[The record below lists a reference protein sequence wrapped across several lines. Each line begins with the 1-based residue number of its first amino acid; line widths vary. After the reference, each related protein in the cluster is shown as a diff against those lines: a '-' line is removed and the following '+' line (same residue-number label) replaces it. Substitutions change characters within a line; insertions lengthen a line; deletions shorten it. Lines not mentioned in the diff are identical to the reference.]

1 MSLNFHSWARNHKIA
16 HGRDLRKVL
25 LNSWEGVYFDI
36 KEKEIGIPC
45 IYGLDQNHDTTYTLG
60 GILFPQNINVG
71 ASFNPG
77 MAEQAA
83 SVTAYETRA
92 GDCPWTCSP
101 NVDLTRDPGYGK
113 SCTTFEYSNLK
124 ASHGS
129 YTPEDKI
136 TVTVDVANTGA
147 VEGKEAV
154 LLFSGD
160 LVASLVSDNRRLRA
174 FDKISLRPGEKK
186 TVTFTLTARDLA
198 FVNAQGEFIL
208 QAGTETVKI
217 HNTQTKRL

>member
-1 MSLNFHSWARNHKIA
+1 
-16 HGRDLRKVL
+16 VL

-45 IYGLDQNHDTTYTLG
+45 IYGLDRNHGTTYTLG

-92 GDCPWTCSP
+92 GDCPWTYSP
-101 NVDLTRDPGYGK
+101 TVDLTRDPGFGK
-113 SCTTFEYSNLK
+113 SYTTFEYSNLK
-124 ASHGS
+124 AS
-129 YTPEDKI
+129 
-136 TVTVDVANTGA
+136 
-147 VEGKEAV
+147 
-154 LLFSGD
+154 
-160 LVASLVSDNRRLRA
+160 LVPDNRRLRA

-198 FVNAQGEFIL
+198 FVNAQGEWVIEKGDFIL

-217 HNTQTKRL
+217 HNTQTKQL